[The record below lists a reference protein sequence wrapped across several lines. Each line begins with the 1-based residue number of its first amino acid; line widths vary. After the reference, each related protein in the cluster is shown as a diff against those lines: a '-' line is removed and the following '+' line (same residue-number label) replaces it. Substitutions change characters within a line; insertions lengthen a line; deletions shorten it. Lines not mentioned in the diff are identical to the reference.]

1 MKREDALRKLFE
13 AEFCEPKEKAVK
25 EREFEET
32 LLRASQETGKPLY
45 VLKPALLKVYHYCC
59 RSAGR
64 GNGRGAMQL
73 KGSLT
78 KISED

>member
-1 MKREDALRKLFE
+1 MKREDVLRKLFE

-45 VLKPALLKVYHYCC
+45 VLKPAILKVYPQY
-59 RSAGR
+59 RARRLGKELPTLPVQIR
-64 GNGRGAMQL
+64 D
-73 KGSLT
+73 K
-78 KISED
+78 